1 MAKNN
6 LRSVRNNSPNRATLR
21 GMPLRSLS
29 LFLCLTLL
37 AGCRTEILHHL
48 TEQEVGKI
56 LHELRMRSI
65 EAYSAESGKDA
76 HTIKVSSDNYAEA
89 AHLAS
94 QIRPLLRVRSPEEKP
109 PGFLSGPEQEQLY
122 VANQLA
128 RQLEDSLRLLPEVIA
143 ARVTIAISPSTA
155 SRGAD
160 KRTVETGSASVLI
173 IGATGALISS
183 DSIAQF
189 IANGTAI
196 PRERVHV
203 ITAGLITSGK
213 GPTPSLSLHHA
224 SSTDSKATTSSER
237 LAPSEPVSIPD
248 PRAFEPGQPSKGIDS
263 GKVLS
268 ALSTWLPTTYP
279 QAPLVA
285 VPIIGTILTL
295 MTVYFFIRRART
307 QSLKVAYQRL
317 SERNT
322 SVFER

>member
-1 MAKNN
+1 MTKNN
-6 LRSVRNNSPNRATLR
+6 LQFVPDKSRHHATS
-21 GMPLRSLS
+21 GSICVRSLL
-29 LFLCLTLL
+29 LFLCLSTL
-37 AGCRTEILHHL
+37 AGCRTEILSHL

-65 EAYSAESGKDA
+65 EAFSTESGKDT
-76 HTIKVSSDNYAEA
+76 HTITVSSGNFAEA

-94 QIRPLLRVRSPEEKP
+94 QIRPLLRVRSTEEKP

-128 RQLEDSLRLLPEVIA
+128 RQLEDSLKLLPEVIA

-155 SRGAD
+155 SHRAE
-160 KRTVETGSASVLI
+160 KRTVEAGSASVLI

-213 GPTPSLSLHHA
+213 GPTQSLSLHHA

-237 LAPSEPVSIPD
+237 LAPSESVSIPD

-285 VPIIGTILTL
+285 APIIGTILTL
-295 MTVYFFIRRART
+295 MTAYFFIHRART